1 MRPGAT
7 ALCKTTYLGALADG
21 SGGKKGSG
29 AREKGAQ
36 REQGGHASGGCGG
49 GWDEVGCTALTAV
62 LWVQAVPHSPARPGV
77 ASHRGR
83 PATMTLTTRSRQVT
97 AASGGPVGAVVRGHG
112 HFLRLARALVHAR
125 TCACACNCNCNCNC
139 PGGSRR
145 HRPHPARIG
154 SDHGSSQI
162 SSEQGRTHW
171 PAVPSGFCRWP
182 GPVALHLQAGRRA
195 GRQAEATLSQR
206 IGCPEAVCVAVLEVV
221 F

>member
-77 ASHRGR
+77 PSHRGR

-97 AASGGPVGAVVRGHG
+97 AGIRWSGGRCGAWAWTLFAIGTGTGTCTHMRMRLQLQLQLSRGVETASPSPSPDRIG
-112 HFLRLARALVHAR
+112 PWQLPDQLRAGQDPLA
-125 TCACACNCNCNCNC
+125 
-139 PGGSRR
+139 GGSFWVL
-145 HRPHPARIG
+145 PMAG
-154 SDHGSSQI
+154 
-162 SSEQGRTHW
+162 
-171 PAVPSGFCRWP
+171 P
-182 GPVALHLQAGRRA
+182 GCTAFAGGQA
-195 GRQAEATLSQR
+195 GRQAGTGDFIAANR
-206 IGCPEAVCVAVLEVV
+206 VP
-221 F
+221 